1 MLCKDVL
8 EKFHK
13 LVPFPITPEKIA
25 AAGYDVDQYFKDMG
39 EALRQCDDVDS
50 HPRAKRMCKLLGREA
65 PTSNGLKPVQKG
77 AK

>member
-39 EALRQCDDVDS
+39 DLLRQCDDVGD
-50 HPRAKRMCKLLGREA
+50 HPRAKRMCDM
-65 PTSNGLKPVQKG
+65 VQK
-77 AK
+77 KLRMQNESRHN